1 MVKELVKISE
11 KRRPTGESR
20 AEKGWEIQRRM
31 HEGAAKKSL
40 IIKDK
45 TCFEKIT

>member
-20 AEKGWEIQRRM
+20 AVGGWEVQRRL
-31 HEGAAKKSL
+31 HEGL
-40 IIKDK
+40 GQLNTEI
-45 TCFEKIT
+45 

>member
-20 AEKGWEIQRRM
+20 AEKRVHAVRHIWFYR
-31 HEGAAKKSL
+31 AS
-40 IIKDK
+40 
-45 TCFEKIT
+45 F

>member
-20 AEKGWEIQRRM
+20 AVEGWEVKRRLR
-31 HEGAAKKSL
+31 EGPGRL
-40 IIKDK
+40 N
-45 TCFEKIT
+45 TEM